1 MAFKL
6 FLGLLVVLFCAD
18 VAFGLTIV
26 SRSEWVAAAYR
37 GTKATLANGK
47 SYVIIHH
54 TAGAYCSTK
63 AACITQMKNIQNY
76 HQNTQGWD
84 DIGYNFLIGGDGL
97 VYEGRGWNVVG
108 VHASGYNSLSIGI
121 SFMGNYNNDKPNA
134 AQITAAK
141 ELLAAAVSRG
151 QIVSGYTMYGHRQV
165 SATECPGTN
174 LWNEIK
180 TWSNWK
186 A

>member
-6 FLGLLVVLFCAD
+6 FLGLLAVLFCTD

-26 SRSEWVAAAYR
+26 SRSEWGAAAYK

-76 HQNTQGWD
+76 HQNTQGWA

-108 VHASGYNSLSIGI
+108 VHASDYNSISLGI

-180 TWSNWK
+180 TWPNWK